1 MSNVPAELSYTSEHE
16 WVSAL
21 TAEGTVRVGITDHAQ
36 DALGDVVYVDLPSV
50 GDSVAAEDSF
60 GEIESTKSVSD
71 LFAPIAGEIVAV
83 NEGLEDDP
91 ALVNSDPYGEGWI
104 IEIRPENAD
113 DLANGLES
121 FSRENVD
128 SDFHAEIYKVGSL
141 ITAKVK
147 IGGREVTIS
156 DDGKR

>member
-36 DALGDVVYVDLPSV
+36 DALGDLVYVDLPSV

-71 LFAPIAGEIVAV
+71 LFAHIAGEIVAV

-113 DLANGLES
+113 DLANLL
-121 FSRENVD
+121 D
-128 SDFHAEIYKVGSL
+128 AEAYKAEL
-141 ITAKVK
+141 AKL
-147 IGGREVTIS
+147 
-156 DDGKR
+156 

>member
-50 GDSVAAEDSF
+50 GDPVAAEDSF

-113 DLANGLES
+113 DLANLL
-121 FSRENVD
+121 D
-128 SDFHAEIYKVGSL
+128 AEAYKAEL
-141 ITAKVK
+141 AKL
-147 IGGREVTIS
+147 
-156 DDGKR
+156 